1 MPDPACYGQWN
12 VDHMWR
18 HWARDSCDAAVTG
31 EERKTQLGVTRAAA
45 RAILFTSFAVVVLE
59 LSTDRARHRAAT
71 LLRRTDGLLNALRSR
86 RRWWH
91 ERDASKFL
99 LSAFVEDVRR
109 GAAGVHEELR
119 RPLLDYYLTTDM
131 VAWKAL
137 KKALTTLTDLLAKL
151 EGADGERPAENFDR
165 LHKDAADARRA
176 APVALKIC
184 VVALLATT
192 SDAAKKKKKRKAA
205 GPPAKVAELSECAA
219 CENWASDA
227 TAFVRAKVRHR
238 LNPPPAPAPGEPVG
252 LEPTWEMRLNR
263 TCRSPRL
270 PCARQ
275 NHKFKKRSSPHAVDV
290 AFANRI
296 PKKSAAVYWLAPGL
310 DVAKESANAANL
322 RGTLNE
328 GAQMTEDSFKGHRYK
343 VVVDGQ
349 AWLDGPIVDVPEGP
363 FVAYSIEA
371 NPRGAKKPAGWDDA
385 EDGDWAPPMVANP
398 AFATNTQYR
407 LKLLTEA
414 EL

>member
-1 MPDPACYGQWN
+1 MTMLKLLGVAG
-12 VDHMWR
+12 V
-18 HWARDSCDAAVTG
+18 AAAVT
-31 EERKTQLGVTRAAA
+31 TDLGGRHLHITSVHDGDGRYTNMLRSDGSFEPDSRRWTGFFPDLIRRVAPLANFTLHAASGAA
-45 RAILFTSFAVVVLE
+45 RCGAPSADQRDHMSAYNCAQGGVG
-59 LSTDRARHRAAT
+59 LSDGRLLGHVARDAGPQRLSRSSSWSCRRTARHRAAT

-165 LHKDAADARRA
+165 LHKGAADAVADLARRA
-176 APVALKIC
+176 AHETLVAHKLG
-184 VVALLATT
+184 VARRAVRTSRRARRSSKSASSRSSQQPATP
-192 SDAAKKKKKRKAA
+192 KKKKRKAA

-252 LEPTWEMRLNR
+252 LEPTWKMRLNR
-263 TCRSPRL
+263 TCRSGCRGAVVARPR
-270 PCARQ
+270 
-275 NHKFKKRSSPHAVDV
+275 
-290 AFANRI
+290 
-296 PKKSAAVYWLAPGL
+296 
-310 DVAKESANAANL
+310 NAAL
-322 RGTLNE
+322 
-328 GAQMTEDSFKGHRYK
+328 
-343 VVVDGQ
+343 
-349 AWLDGPIVDVPEGP
+349 I
-363 FVAYSIEA
+363 
-371 NPRGAKKPAGWDDA
+371 
-385 EDGDWAPPMVANP
+385 
-398 AFATNTQYR
+398 
-407 LKLLTEA
+407 A
-414 EL
+414 ELRT